1 MMNDLS
7 AMCRG
12 NLPNKLVRTKIETLV
27 TIQVYQKDLFTRVS
41 VDSTK
46 GIIKD
51 IGDFEWTRNP
61 RFYWKAEDGKDG

>member
-27 TIQVYQKDLFTRVS
+27 TIQVYQKDLFARV
-41 VDSTK
+41 
-46 GIIKD
+46 
-51 IGDFEWTRNP
+51 
-61 RFYWKAEDGKDG
+61 